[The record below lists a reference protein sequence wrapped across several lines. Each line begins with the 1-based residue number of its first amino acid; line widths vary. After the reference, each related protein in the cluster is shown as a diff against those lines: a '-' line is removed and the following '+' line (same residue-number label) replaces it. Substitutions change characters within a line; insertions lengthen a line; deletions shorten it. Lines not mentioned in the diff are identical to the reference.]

1 MPIYPMTPEG
11 NRHPDARENDPEK
24 LAKLLEIEL
33 MQKRASWQQA
43 KARRST
49 FRTMSLLFLFAVIV
63 AAFVAVYFVFTS
75 ERTPPPPQDVHS
87 PAVP

>member
-1 MPIYPMTPEG
+1 MTPDG
-11 NRHPDARENDPEK
+11 NRQPDLRETDPEK

-49 FRTMSLLFLFAVIV
+49 LRTMSFLFLFLVIV
-63 AAFVAVYFVFTS
+63 AAFVAVYFVMSSGGLSAPSTG
-75 ERTPPPPQDVHS
+75 TPPSAS
-87 PAVP
+87 P